1 MRTVTYKGSI
11 YVNPDAESLQHIGLS
26 SDDAAEVMALLV
38 SSETL
43 QRRDELLQVAAIRI
57 APLLDAQE
65 LGKATDDELARL
77 QAWRLY
83 RVELN
88 RLDKQAGFP
97 SSIDWPVAPTQ

>member
-1 MRTVTYKGSI
+1 
-11 YVNPDAESLQHIGLS
+11 
-26 SDDAAEVMALLV
+26 MALLV

-43 QRRDELLQVAAIRI
+43 QRRDELLQIAAIRI

-88 RLDKQAGFP
+88 RLDKQADFP
-97 SSIDWPVAPTQ
+97 TSIDWPVAPIQ